1 MSMMNTKKMI
11 VLAGPTASGKTG
23 LSLALAKI
31 LDGEIISADS
41 MQVYEGMDIGTAKI
55 SREEMEGIPHHLINI
70 AKPSETFNIVSFQ
83 RLAKKAAADIFSR
96 GKTPIVVGGTG
107 FYIQSL
113 LYDIDFQREEGDAK
127 LRQDLEREYDAAGSA
142 AFLERVRAVDPVSAA
157 NIHPNNKRR
166 MVRAM
171 EYYLRNHVP
180 ISAHNES
187 QKQKKPSYPHVFF
200 VLCPPREIL
209 YQRINER
216 VEEML
221 QGGLVEEVQG
231 LLDGGLDEGTQ
242 SMEGIG
248 YKEIAAALLGKI
260 SMDQA
265 KELLKQNTRHY
276 AKRQITW
283 FKREKGAIWLDPLSF
298 ESREALLNHI
308 IERVSHESESI

>member
-1 MSMMNTKKMI
+1 
-11 VLAGPTASGKTG
+11 
-23 LSLALAKI
+23 
-31 LDGEIISADS
+31 
-41 MQVYEGMDIGTAKI
+41 
-55 SREEMEGIPHHLINI
+55 
-70 AKPSETFNIVSFQ
+70 
-83 RLAKKAAADIFSR
+83 
-96 GKTPIVVGGTG
+96 
-107 FYIQSL
+107 
-113 LYDIDFQREEGDAK
+113 
-127 LRQDLEREYDAAGSA
+127 
-142 AFLERVRAVDPVSAA
+142 
-157 NIHPNNKRR
+157 

-187 QKQKKPSYPHVFF
+187 QKQKKPSYLHVFF